1 MTRVTHRTR
10 GQRLAC
16 SRPQGPRG
24 PRQPGGGSPS
34 PPRRLCRG
42 EQWAGHSGLKPP
54 RAQRESEGEP
64 VQAEPR
70 AGRSSGGRGRDA
82 RQAGGP
88 EKHCGG
94 RGGGRGADLGT
105 EWVSGRPLGSWTL
118 EKQAAHH
125 LLPTDFKWYLD
136 HTTASVPGL
145 IFRLFLIR
153 PPPCPS
159 RGWHFPDCSGGPRK
173 FLSPAELQSH
183 CAKFLHSACLQP
195 PPPPTTITKQA
206 KTKASA
212 QVSSFSWT
220 NSEGISHHRTLT
232 LPV

>member
-1 MTRVTHRTR
+1 MGEAETH
-10 GQRLAC
+10 G
-16 SRPQGPRG
+16 
-24 PRQPGGGSPS
+24 
-34 PPRRLCRG
+34 
-42 EQWAGHSGLKPP
+42 
-54 RAQRESEGEP
+54 
-64 VQAEPR
+64 
-70 AGRSSGGRGRDA
+70 
-82 RQAGGP
+82 RQAGLRSTVGA
-88 EKHCGG
+88 
-94 RGGGRGADLGT
+94 GGGGEPDLGT

-136 HTTASVPGL
+136 HTTTSVPGL

-183 CAKFLHSACLQP
+183 WAKFLHSSCLQP